1 MWGIF
6 CSFTKLSINL
16 KYFLDLRCNLLS
28 PSKLLAKLP
37 PALSS
42 TKSNPIGHQCH
53 IDDGYA
59 KQGYHWISSTK
70 HLPWPIFL
78 FNSEYPWLWTS
89 SELWCFHL
97 AEAHSI
103 ISVQFLQGK
112 FEPISLIVACESSIA
127 LSDSPQGC
135 DGSGCLLWVML
146 SAFPPASPHAPS
158 RVLCFHK
165 PNCISPCS
173 ALAWHLFLPDKPLFL
188 RSQFHFTG
196 SLSLT
201 SLLIS
206 IPHLWRNGKY
216 GVMTSENKTKSP
228 SLHPFRPHIST
239 KELVALNCTVRAS
252 AHSCLK

>member
-135 DGSGCLLWVML
+135 DGSGCLPWVML
-146 SAFPPASPHAPS
+146 RVPFLLLHLMLPAE
-158 RVLCFHK
+158 
-165 PNCISPCS
+165 CS
-173 ALAWHLFLPDKPLFL
+173 AST
-188 RSQFHFTG
+188 SQTV
-196 SLSLT
+196 S
-201 SLLIS
+201 
-206 IPHLWRNGKY
+206 
-216 GVMTSENKTKSP
+216 V
-228 SLHPFRPHIST
+228 
-239 KELVALNCTVRAS
+239 LVQL
-252 AHSCLK
+252 